1 MWPGLQSIIPLLDSY
16 DLLREPYQNPGA
28 TETLPFLHL
37 SHCNNLPEK
46 DLERLATIGAPIS
59 STPDTEAQMGLG
71 YPVALHSTFRSTKA
85 TSNAGL
91 GVDCHS
97 NNPSSILLQARAL
110 LQLTRAQHNDGHLK
124 EDKFPAGDVVSSTE
138 EVFNLATIRG
148 ARSLGLEHKVGSIQ
162 EGKKA
167 DIIIFD
173 AESSVGML
181 PAAEYDPLVSV
192 VRFSEAADIEF
203 VIIDGKVRKRN
214 GRLVDVETNGDTS
227 PLKWGEVAKKVRGSQ
242 KEIQERVKVLN
253 MDRGRESLLKAFHID
268 ETKLVDGTV

>member
-1 MWPGLQSIIPLLDSY
+1 M
-16 DLLREPYQNPGA
+16 
-28 TETLPFLHL
+28 
-37 SHCNNLPEK
+37 PEE
-46 DLERLATIGAPIS
+46 DLERLATTGAPIS
-59 STPDTEAQMGLG
+59 STPDTEAQMSLG
-71 YPVALHSTFRSTKA
+71 YPVALHSAFRSTIA

-91 GVDCHS
+91 GIDCHS

-124 EDKFPAGDVVSSTE
+124 KDRFPAADVVSSTE

-148 ARSLGLEHKVGSIQ
+148 ARSLGLGEKVGSIQ

-181 PAAEYDPLVSV
+181 SATEYDPLVSV

-214 GRLVDVETNGDTS
+214 GRLVDVDTNGGTS
-227 PLKWGEVAKKVRGSQ
+227 PLKWGEVAEKVRGSQ
-242 KEIQERVKVLN
+242 KEIQERIKVFG
-253 MDRGRESLLKAFHID
+253 MDRGREALLKAFHID
-268 ETKLVDGTV
+268 ETRLVDGTV